1 MTAMPPAPMAAAC
14 LAYKRQHG
22 KHLRVH
28 LLLFITHRVKNII
41 YTPALGTLADS
52 VLPHE
57 RSHGPICIKK
67 QIQKIL
73 GRFQ

>member
-14 LAYKRQHG
+14 LAYKRQSG
-22 KHLRVH
+22 KYLRVH

-52 VLPHE
+52 MLPHE
-57 RSHGPICIKK
+57 
-67 QIQKIL
+67 
-73 GRFQ
+73 